1 MSALC
6 SRRSQA
12 LSLSLQPQRSTRRP
26 LPLSRKPG
34 KNRKRLSRESP
45 DPYGWD
51 LARGRPHY
59 ERLLLVEVARLTK
72 IDLMFLIIV
81 WFGPFSELEA
91 EKLRHHPV
99 QPRSLARQYRRGQ
112 GHDHVGKRA
121 LRPLFWVQ
129 SCRLQQHR

>member
-72 IDLMFLIIV
+72 IDLDTATVTRERKSFH
-81 WFGPFSELEA
+81 A
-91 EKLRHHPV
+91 HPLGFT
-99 QPRSLARQYRRGQ
+99 RLGFARRQ
-112 GHDHVGKRA
+112 GVNHLYWD
-121 LRPLFWVQ
+121 
-129 SCRLQQHR
+129 